1 MKDLL
6 NFLVACGVVIGG
18 IDKLCGYKRGYGK
31 KFDEAF
37 SLLAPTAFSMVGI
50 LCLSPYIALA
60 VRTLLSPLCRLAGI
74 DPGMLAGLLP
84 IDMGGYQLAGE
95 LADNQVLGQYAGL
108 GVSSTLGCTLA
119 FTIPV
124 GASLLPQTDQEAF
137 AKGVVIGLLGLPVSL
152 FTEWVLLCD
161 VSVRLFLQQ
170 NAIPLLIAAAG
181 GIGLWKFTDK
191 ALWLFQKYV
200 RLLQLILTVGL
211 MLGAVAY
218 LCRLPLN
225 IVPVLD
231 AMNTV
236 SGIAIFLLGSLPL
249 VLLLQRLLNRPL
261 TALGNRLQIGEDGI
275 MGLLIG
281 AVSPLPTLSMMSRM
295 NETAKVINAAF
306 LVSGASALG
315 AHLAFVYSVNPQA
328 TLTVLC
334 GKLLGG
340 CFAALLAC
348 GIVRTTGRN

>member
-1 MKDLL
+1 MR
-6 NFLVACGVVIGG
+6 CIGP
-18 IDKLCGYKRGYGK
+18 
-31 KFDEAF
+31 A
-37 SLLAPTAFSMVGI
+37 
-50 LCLSPYIALA
+50 
-60 VRTLLSPLCRLAGI
+60 
-74 DPGMLAGLLP
+74 
-84 IDMGGYQLAGE
+84 
-95 LADNQVLGQYAGL
+95 
-108 GVSSTLGCTLA
+108 
-119 FTIPV
+119 
-124 GASLLPQTDQEAF
+124 
-137 AKGVVIGLLGLPVSL
+137 
-152 FTEWVLLCD
+152 
-161 VSVRLFLQQ
+161 FLQQ

-261 TALGNRLQIGEDGI
+261 TALGNRLQIGEDGN

-315 AHLAFVYSVNPQA
+315 AHLAFVYSVNPRQPLPSCAENFWGVVLPLFLPAGSSAPPDAIERQKDPASLSRRLGLPPLFFQFLLTVNRFIVYAGDRERGAQA
-328 TLTVLC
+328 MTIREIQARTGLDRATVYYYERRALSPPPGRPTATGTIPTLT
-334 GKLLGG
+334 
-340 CFAALLAC
+340 
-348 GIVRTTGRN
+348 

>member
-1 MKDLL
+1 
-6 NFLVACGVVIGG
+6 
-18 IDKLCGYKRGYGK
+18 
-31 KFDEAF
+31 
-37 SLLAPTAFSMVGI
+37 
-50 LCLSPYIALA
+50 
-60 VRTLLSPLCRLAGI
+60 
-74 DPGMLAGLLP
+74 
-84 IDMGGYQLAGE
+84 
-95 LADNQVLGQYAGL
+95 
-108 GVSSTLGCTLA
+108 
-119 FTIPV
+119 
-124 GASLLPQTDQEAF
+124 
-137 AKGVVIGLLGLPVSL
+137 
-152 FTEWVLLCD
+152 
-161 VSVRLFLQQ
+161 
-170 NAIPLLIAAAG
+170 
-181 GIGLWKFTDK
+181 
-191 ALWLFQKYV
+191 
-200 RLLQLILTVGL
+200 
-211 MLGAVAY
+211 
-218 LCRLPLN
+218 
-225 IVPVLD
+225 
-231 AMNTV
+231 MNTV

-261 TALGNRLQIGEDGI
+261 TALGNRLQIGEDGN